1 MKNIKSAG
9 IIILIR
15 DSAIL
20 IASLLSFGS
29 CSKSVAGAAR
39 DASDATSI
47 ANRAA
52 YAAYDKIASLR
63 CHKMVGV
70 VSGSGVLKDGELTA
84 ADESFRE
91 LLDWKRQPIIV
102 VAFGDNK
109 TADGDAAA
117 DRQLAI
123 HRAAFVTQ
131 RLKSFEV
138 PVGQALAI
146 GGPTPQGSATSAE
159 MYFSCPPYRE

>member
-1 MKNIKSAG
+1 MMSVKSTA
-9 IIILIR
+9 IVVLIR

-20 IASLLSFGS
+20 IAALLAFGS

-52 YAAYDKIASLR
+52 NAAYDKIASLR
-63 CHKMVGV
+63 CHNLVGFV
-70 VSGSGVLKDGELTA
+70 PGSGVLKDGELIA

-91 LLDWKRQPIIV
+91 LLDWKRKPIIV
-102 VAFGDNK
+102 VAFGDSVAAN
-109 TADGDAAA
+109 GDAAA
-117 DRQLAI
+117 DQQLAI

-131 RLKSFEV
+131 RLRSLGV
-138 PVGQALAI
+138 PVGRSLAI
-146 GGPTPQGSATSAE
+146 GGPAVPGSATSAE